1 MKSMLSILIILMS
14 SLNIFSQN
22 KVETFIKEGVELNDA
37 GKLDNAIAKFE
48 EALKLEPKNFTAHYE
63 IASTLL
69 AKKDLK
75 QAMKHAEIASS
86 GKGTIAGLA
95 FTLIGNMQDMDG
107 KSKDAIKSFK
117 SALKFTPNDYNI
129 YYNLG
134 ITHHNLKQ
142 PKEAEE
148 ALFEAIKL
156 KPNHASSHFALGV
169 IAYNNDKKTKALL
182 ALYQFLM
189 YETKSTRSKNAFKI
203 IKTITDKSA
212 EKTDSGFNITL
223 NSNDNDDF
231 SAADL
236 LLSMSKIVDDSAEQK
251 LKDSLGTSFKSTDV
265 ERFCKT
271 NDMIFSFFDESKEKE
286 KEKTNWWKFYG
297 KFYGELSKKG
307 FSEPFSYFISQSTQE
322 KEVKE
327 WLSKNDAK
335 VKNMVAWINEYS
347 FKF

>member
-1 MKSMLSILIILMS
+1 MKSILSILIFLMGN
-14 SLNIFSQN
+14 LNIFAQSQTELLIQ
-22 KVETFIKEGVELNDA
+22 KGVELNDA
-37 GKLDNAIAKFE
+37 GKLDDAIAKFE

-69 AKKDLK
+69 AKKDMK

-86 GKGTIAGLA
+86 GKGSIAGLA

-107 KSKDAIKSFK
+107 KPKEAIKSFK

-134 ITHHNLKQ
+134 ITHLNLKQ
-142 PKEAEE
+142 TKEAEE
-148 ALFEAIKL
+148 ALFDAIKL

-189 YETKSTRSKNAFKI
+189 YESKSARSKNAFKI
-203 IKTITDKSA
+203 IKTITEKSA

-223 NSNDNDDF
+223 NSTDNDDF
-231 SAADL
+231 SGADL
-236 LLSMSKIVDDSAEQK
+236 LLSMSKIVDETAEQK
-251 LKDSLGTSFKSTDV
+251 LKDSLGTSFKRTDV

-271 NDMIFSFFDESKEKE
+271 NDMIFSFFDETKEKE
-286 KEKTNWWKFYG
+286 KGKTDWWKFYG
-297 KFYGELSKKG
+297 KFYGALSKKE

-335 VKNMVAWINEYS
+335 VKYMIAWINEYS